1 MRNVR
6 GKQADLI
13 EGGIFQSLLVFAIPL
28 LIGNLFQQLYNTA
41 DSYVVGNFVD
51 TNALAAVGASG
62 SVIQMLVGF
71 FMGLSVGAGVVIA
84 QYFGAGKKEEMSQAI
99 HSALALTLFLSVL
112 FTIVGI
118 AVTRPLLKAIGVP
131 QEVLPHSTL
140 YLTIYFAG
148 ITFLLFY
155 NMGSGILRAIGN
167 SRDPLIYLAI
177 ASVLNVILDVL
188 LVCVARLGVAGV
200 ALGTMIAQAVSA
212 FLVMRQL
219 MRTSEDYR
227 VELKKIRFHREMTRQ
242 IVLVGLPA
250 ALQQSI
256 TAFSNVIVQSYI
268 NSFGT
273 AAIAGYSTT
282 VRIDGFLQLILQS
295 FNMTITT
302 FVGQNIGA
310 GKKERVKRGIL
321 TAWILCSVFILLG
334 SVLMN
339 REGQALVQLFT
350 DDEAVVANGA
360 AMLKLFSYG
369 YLTLPVVQILS
380 GSLRGAGKSS
390 VPMFFMVGCFV
401 VLRQIY
407 LAITVPATH
416 SLMVVMAGWP
426 LTWAVC
432 AVGMAVYFFRVD
444 WMKDAEKLVHGR

>member
-1 MRNVR
+1 MG
-6 GKQADLI
+6 GKHADLI
-13 EGGIFQSLLVFAIPL
+13 EGNIFEALFVFAVPL

-51 TNALAAVGASG
+51 TNALAAVGASS

-84 QYFGAGKKEEMSQAI
+84 QYFGAGQKEKMSQAI
-99 HSALALTLFLSVL
+99 HSALALTICLSIL
-112 FTIVGI
+112 FTVVGI
-118 AVTRPLLKAIGVP
+118 AVTRPLLQAIGVP

-177 ASVLNVILDVL
+177 ASILNVILDVL
-188 LVCVARLGVAGV
+188 LVCVVQLGVAGV

-212 FLVMRQL
+212 FLCMRQL
-219 MRTSEDYR
+219 MHTKEAYR
-227 VELKKIRFHREMTRQ
+227 VELKKIRFHRDMLRQ
-242 IVLVGLPA
+242 IIMVGFPA

-256 TAFSNVIVQSYI
+256 TAFSNVVVQSYI

-282 VRIDGFLQLILQS
+282 IRIDGFLQLVLQS

-310 GKKERVKRGIL
+310 GKKERVKRGVF
-321 TAWILCSVFILLG
+321 TAWLMCSVIILFG
-334 SVLMN
+334 SILMN
-339 REGQALVQLFT
+339 REGAVLVRLFT
-350 DDEAVVANGA
+350 DDEAVVKNGVM
-360 AMLKLFSYG
+360 MLKLFSYA
-369 YLTLPVVQILS
+369 YWSLPIVQILS
-380 GSLRGAGKSS
+380 GALRGAGKSS
-390 VPMFFMVGCFV
+390 IPMFFMLGCFV
-401 VLRQIY
+401 VIRQIY
-407 LAITVPATH
+407 LAVTVPATH
-416 SLMVVMAGWP
+416 SLLVVMAGWP
-426 LTWAVC
+426 LTWVLC
-432 AVGMAVYFFRVD
+432 AFGMAVYFFRAD
-444 WMKDAEKLVHGR
+444 WMKNAEKLIRSQK

>member
-1 MRNVR
+1 MKLR
-6 GKQADLI
+6 GKHADLI
-13 EGGIFQSLLVFAIPL
+13 EGNIFQALLVFAIPL

-84 QYFGAGKKEEMSQAI
+84 QYFGAGDQEKMSHAI
-99 HSALALTLFLSVL
+99 HSALALTAFLSVL
-112 FTIVGI
+112 FTIAGI
-118 AVTRPLLKAIGVP
+118 AVTRPLLRAIGVP

-219 MRTSEDYR
+219 IHTREVYR
-227 VELKKIRFHREMTRQ
+227 VEIKKIRFHKAMTRQ
-242 IVLVGLPA
+242 IILVGLPA
-250 ALQQSI
+250 AFQQSI

-282 VRIDGFLQLILQS
+282 IRIDGFLQLILQS

-310 GKKERVKRGIL
+310 GKTERVKKGML
-321 TAWILCSVFILLG
+321 TAWIMCSVLIVGGCF
-334 SVLMN
+334 LMN
-339 REGQALVQLFT
+339 RGGAALVSLFT
-350 DDEAVVANGA
+350 NDEEVIANGA
-360 AMLKLFSYG
+360 AMLKLFSYA
-369 YLTLPVVQILS
+369 YWTLPVVQILS

-390 VPMFFMVGCFV
+390 IPMIFMLGTFV
-401 VLRQIY
+401 VIRQIY

-426 LTWAVC
+426 ITWALC
-432 AVGMAVYFFRVD
+432 AVGMAIYFFKAD
-444 WMKDAEKLVHGR
+444 WMKDAEKLIQG

>member
-1 MRNVR
+1 ME
-6 GKQADLI
+6 KKKTDLI
-13 EGGIFQSLLVFAIPL
+13 EGPIFQALLVFAIPL

-51 TNALAAVGASG
+51 TNALAAVGASA

-84 QYFGAGKKEEMSQAI
+84 QYFGAGRKEEMSQAI
-99 HSALALTLFLSVL
+99 HSALALTVLLSVL
-112 FTIVGI
+112 FTVVGI

-177 ASVLNVILDVL
+177 ASILNVILDVL
-188 LVCVARLGVAGV
+188 LVCVAQLGVAGV
-200 ALGTMIAQAVSA
+200 ALGTLIAQAVSA
-212 FLVMRQL
+212 VLVMLQL
-219 MRTSEDYR
+219 MRTKEDYR
-227 VELKKIRFHREMTRQ
+227 VEIKKIRFHPEMLKQ
-242 IVLVGLPA
+242 ITIVGLPA

-256 TAFSNVIVQSYI
+256 TAFSNVVVQSYI

-282 VRIDGFLQLILQS
+282 VRIDGFLQLALQS

-310 GKKERVKRGIL
+310 KKTGRVKRGIF
-321 TAWILCSVFILLG
+321 TAWLMCSVIILAG

-339 REGQALVQLFT
+339 REGAMLVRLFT
-350 DDEAVVANGA
+350 DDEAVIANGA
-360 AMLKLFSYG
+360 AMLRLFSYA
-369 YLTLPVVQILS
+369 YWTLPIVQILS
-380 GSLRGAGKSS
+380 GALRGAGKSS
-390 VPMFFMVGCFV
+390 IPMFFMLGCFV
-401 VLRQIY
+401 VIRQIY
-407 LAITVPATH
+407 LAVTVPATH
-416 SLMVVMAGWP
+416 SLLVVMAGWP
-426 LTWAVC
+426 VTWALC
-432 AVGMAVYFFRVD
+432 AAGMTVYFFKAD
-444 WMKDAEKLVHGR
+444 WMRDAEKLIG

>member
-1 MRNVR
+1 ML
-6 GKQADLI
+6 GKQTDLI
-13 EGGIFQSLLVFAIPL
+13 EGNISKALLVFAVPL

-51 TNALAAVGASG
+51 TNALAAVGASA

-84 QYFGAGKKEEMSQAI
+84 QYFGAGQKEKMSQAV
-99 HSALALTLFLSVL
+99 HSALALTVLLSVL
-112 FTIVGI
+112 FTV
-118 AVTRPLLKAIGVP
+118 
-131 QEVLPHSTL
+131 
-140 YLTIYFAG
+140 AG

-167 SRDPLIYLAI
+167 SRDPLIYLAV

-212 FLVMRQL
+212 YLVMRQL
-219 MRTSEDYR
+219 IRTSEAYR
-227 VELKKIRFHREMTRQ
+227 VELKKIRFHREMIRQ
-242 IVLVGLPA
+242 ILMVGLPA

-256 TAFSNVIVQSYI
+256 TAFSNVVVQSYI

-282 VRIDGFLQLILQS
+282 IRIDGFLQLVLQS

-310 GKKERVKRGIL
+310 RKTERVKRGIFI
-321 TAWILCSVFILLG
+321 AWLMCSVIIVAG
-334 SVLMN
+334 SVWMN
-339 REGQALVQLFT
+339 REGALLVSLFT
-350 DDEAVVANGA
+350 DDAAVVANGA
-360 AMLKLFSYG
+360 AMLKLFSYA
-369 YLTLPVVQILS
+369 YWSLPVVQILS

-390 VPMFFMVGCFV
+390 IPMFFMLSCFV
-401 VLRQIY
+401 VIRQIY
-407 LAITVPATH
+407 LAITVPMTH
-416 SLMVVMAGWP
+416 NLLVVIAGWP
-426 LTWAVC
+426 LTWVLC
-432 AVGMAVYFFRVD
+432 AFGMTIYFFRVD
-444 WMKDAEKLVHGR
+444 WMRGAEKLVQEH

>member
-1 MRNVR
+1 MG
-6 GKQADLI
+6 GKRADLI
-13 EGGIFQSLLVFAIPL
+13 EGNIFEALFVFAVPL

-51 TNALAAVGASG
+51 TNALAAVGASS

-84 QYFGAGKKEEMSQAI
+84 QYFGAGQKEKMSQAI
-99 HSALALTLFLSVL
+99 HSALALTICLSIV
-112 FTIVGI
+112 FTVVGI
-118 AVTRPLLKAIGVP
+118 AVTRPLLQAIGVP

-177 ASVLNVILDVL
+177 ASILNVILDVL
-188 LVCVARLGVAGV
+188 LVCVAHLGVAGV

-219 MRTSEDYR
+219 MHTKEAYR
-227 VELKKIRFHREMTRQ
+227 VELKKIRFYRDMIRQ
-242 IVLVGLPA
+242 IILVGFPA

-256 TAFSNVIVQSYI
+256 TAFSNVVVQSYI

-282 VRIDGFLQLILQS
+282 VRIDGFLQLTLQS

-310 GKKERVKRGIL
+310 GKKERVKRGIF
-321 TAWILCSVFILLG
+321 TAWLMCSVLILIG
-334 SVLMN
+334 SILMN
-339 REGQALVQLFT
+339 REGAVLVRLFT
-350 DDEAVVANGA
+350 DDADVVENGVM
-360 AMLKLFSYG
+360 MLKLFSYA
-369 YLTLPVVQILS
+369 YWSLPIAQILS
-380 GSLRGAGKSS
+380 GALRGAGKSS
-390 VPMFFMVGCFV
+390 IPMFFMLGCFV
-401 VLRQIY
+401 VVRQIY
-407 LAITVPATH
+407 LAVTVPATH

-426 LTWAVC
+426 LTWVLC
-432 AVGMAVYFFRVD
+432 AFGMTVYFFRAD
-444 WMKDAEKLVHGR
+444 WMKDAQKLIQSQK

>member
-1 MRNVR
+1 ML
-6 GKQADLI
+6 GKQTDLI
-13 EGGIFQSLLVFAIPL
+13 EGNIFKALLVFAVPL

-51 TNALAAVGASG
+51 TNALAAVGASA

-71 FMGLSVGAGVVIA
+71 FMGLSVGAGVIA
-84 QYFGAGKKEEMSQAI
+84 QYFGAGQKEKMSQAV
-99 HSALALTLFLSVL
+99 HSALALTVLLSAL
-112 FTIVGI
+112 FTIAGI
-118 AVTRPLLKAIGVP
+118 ALTRPLLRAIGVP

-212 FLVMRQL
+212 YLVMRQL
-219 MRTSEDYR
+219 IRTREDYR
-227 VELKKIRFHREMTRQ
+227 VELKKIRFHREMIRQ
-242 IVLVGLPA
+242 ILMVGLPA

-256 TAFSNVIVQSYI
+256 TAFSNVVVQSYI

-282 VRIDGFLQLILQS
+282 IRIDGFLQLVLQS

-310 GKKERVKRGIL
+310 RKTERVKQGIFI
-321 TAWILCSVFILLG
+321 AWVMCSAIILVG
-334 SVLMN
+334 SVWMN
-339 REGQALVQLFT
+339 REGALLVSLFT
-350 DDEAVVANGA
+350 DDAAVIANGA
-360 AMLKLFSYG
+360 AMLKMFSYA
-369 YLTLPVVQILS
+369 YWSLPVVQILS
-380 GSLRGAGKSS
+380 GALRGAGKSS
-390 VPMFFMVGCFV
+390 IPMFFMLSCFV
-401 VLRQIY
+401 AIRQIY
-407 LAITVPATH
+407 LAITVPMTH
-416 SLMVVMAGWP
+416 NLLVVIAGWP
-426 LTWAVC
+426 LTWVLC
-432 AVGMAVYFFRVD
+432 AAGMAVYFFRAD
-444 WMKDAEKLVHGR
+444 WMKNAEKLVQGQ

>member
-1 MRNVR
+1 ME
-6 GKQADLI
+6 KKKTDLI
-13 EGGIFQSLLVFAIPL
+13 EGPIFQALLVFAIPL

-51 TNALAAVGASG
+51 TNALAAVGASA

-84 QYFGAGKKEEMSQAI
+84 QYFGAGRKEEMSQAI
-99 HSALALTLFLSVL
+99 HSALALTVLLSVL
-112 FTIVGI
+112 FTVVGI

-177 ASVLNVILDVL
+177 ASILNVILDVL
-188 LVCVARLGVAGV
+188 LVCVAQLGVAGV
-200 ALGTMIAQAVSA
+200 ALGTLIAQAVSA
-212 FLVMRQL
+212 VLVMLQL
-219 MRTSEDYR
+219 MRTKEDYR
-227 VELKKIRFHREMTRQ
+227 VEIKKIRFHPEMLKQ
-242 IVLVGLPA
+242 ITIVGLPA

-256 TAFSNVIVQSYI
+256 TAFSNVVVQSYI

-282 VRIDGFLQLILQS
+282 VRIDGFLQLALQS

-310 GKKERVKRGIL
+310 KKTERVKRGIF
-321 TAWILCSVFILLG
+321 TAWLMCSVIILAG

-339 REGQALVQLFT
+339 REGAMLVRLFT
-350 DDEAVVANGA
+350 DDEAVIANGA
-360 AMLKLFSYG
+360 AMLRLFSYA
-369 YLTLPVVQILS
+369 YWTLPIVQILS
-380 GSLRGAGKSS
+380 GALRGAGKSS
-390 VPMFFMVGCFV
+390 IPMFFMLGCFV
-401 VLRQIY
+401 VIRQIY
-407 LAITVPATH
+407 LAVTVPATH
-416 SLMVVMAGWP
+416 SLLVVMAGWP
-426 LTWAVC
+426 VTWALC
-432 AVGMAVYFFRVD
+432 AAGMTVYFFKAD
-444 WMKDAEKLVHGR
+444 WMRDAEKLIG

>member
-13 EGGIFQSLLVFAIPL
+13 EGGILQSLLVFAIPL

-219 MRTSEDYR
+219 MHTSEDYR
-227 VELKKIRFHREMTRQ
+227 VELKKIRFHREMTGQ

-339 REGQALVQLFT
+339 REGRALVQLFT

>member
-1 MRNVR
+1 ME
-6 GKQADLI
+6 KKKTDLI
-13 EGGIFQSLLVFAIPL
+13 EGPIFQALLVFAIPL

-84 QYFGAGKKEEMSQAI
+84 QYFGAGRKEEMSQAI
-99 HSALALTLFLSVL
+99 HSALALTVLLSVL
-112 FTIVGI
+112 FTVVGI

-167 SRDPLIYLAI
+167 SKDPLIYLAI
-177 ASVLNVILDVL
+177 ASILNVILDVL
-188 LVCVARLGVAGV
+188 LVCVAQLGVAGV
-200 ALGTMIAQAVSA
+200 ALGTLIAQAVSA
-212 FLVMRQL
+212 VLVMLQL
-219 MRTSEDYR
+219 MRTKEDYR
-227 VELKKIRFHREMTRQ
+227 VEIKKIRFHPEMLKQ
-242 IVLVGLPA
+242 ITIVGLPA

-256 TAFSNVIVQSYI
+256 TAFSNVVVQSYI

-282 VRIDGFLQLILQS
+282 VRIVGFLQLALQS

-310 GKKERVKRGIL
+310 KKTERVKRGIF
-321 TAWILCSVFILLG
+321 TAWLMCSVIILAG

-339 REGQALVQLFT
+339 REGAMLVRLFT
-350 DDEAVVANGA
+350 DDEAVIANGA
-360 AMLKLFSYG
+360 AMLRLFSYA
-369 YLTLPVVQILS
+369 YWTLPIVQILS
-380 GSLRGAGKSS
+380 GALRGAGKSS
-390 VPMFFMVGCFV
+390 IPMFFMLGCFV
-401 VLRQIY
+401 VIRQIY
-407 LAITVPATH
+407 LAVTVPATH
-416 SLMVVMAGWP
+416 SLLVVMAGWP
-426 LTWAVC
+426 VTWALC
-432 AVGMAVYFFRVD
+432 AAGMTVYFFKAD
-444 WMKDAEKLVHGR
+444 WMRDAEKLIG

>member
-219 MRTSEDYR
+219 MRTNEDYR
-227 VELKKIRFHREMTRQ
+227 VELKKICFHREMTGQ
-242 IVLVGLPA
+242 IALVGLPA

-339 REGQALVQLFT
+339 REGRALVQLFT

>member
-1 MRNVR
+1 MK
-6 GKQADLI
+6 GKHADLI
-13 EGGIFQSLLVFAIPL
+13 EGNIFQALLVFAIPL

-84 QYFGAGKKEEMSQAI
+84 QYFGAGDQEKMSHAI
-99 HSALALTLFLSVL
+99 HSALALTAFLSVL
-112 FTIVGI
+112 FTIAGI
-118 AVTRPLLKAIGVP
+118 AVTRPLLRAIGVP

-219 MRTSEDYR
+219 IHTREAYR
-227 VELKKIRFHREMTRQ
+227 VEIKKIRFHKAMTRQ
-242 IVLVGLPA
+242 IILVGLPA
-250 ALQQSI
+250 AFQQSI

-282 VRIDGFLQLILQS
+282 IRIDGFLQLILQS

-310 GKKERVKRGIL
+310 GKLERVKKGML
-321 TAWILCSVFILLG
+321 TAWIMCSVLIVGGCF
-334 SVLMN
+334 LMN
-339 REGQALVQLFT
+339 CGGAALVSLFT
-350 DDEAVVANGA
+350 NDEEVIANGA
-360 AMLKLFSYG
+360 AMLKLFSYA
-369 YLTLPVVQILS
+369 YWTLPVVQILS

-390 VPMFFMVGCFV
+390 IPMIFMLGTFV
-401 VLRQIY
+401 VIRQIY

-426 LTWAVC
+426 ITWALC
-432 AVGMAVYFFRVD
+432 AVGMAIYFFKAD
-444 WMKDAEKLVHGR
+444 WMKDAEKLIQG

>member
-1 MRNVR
+1 MG
-6 GKQADLI
+6 GKHADLI
-13 EGGIFQSLLVFAIPL
+13 EGNIFEALFVFAVPL

-51 TNALAAVGASG
+51 TNALAAVGASS

-84 QYFGAGKKEEMSQAI
+84 QYFGAGQKEKMSQAI
-99 HSALALTLFLSVL
+99 HSALALTICLSIL
-112 FTIVGI
+112 FTVVGI
-118 AVTRPLLKAIGVP
+118 AVTRPLLQAIGVP

-177 ASVLNVILDVL
+177 ASILNVILDVL
-188 LVCVARLGVAGV
+188 LVCVVQLGVAGV

-212 FLVMRQL
+212 FLCMRQL
-219 MRTSEDYR
+219 MHTKKAYR
-227 VELKKIRFHREMTRQ
+227 VELKKIRFHRDMLRQ
-242 IVLVGLPA
+242 IILVGFPA

-256 TAFSNVIVQSYI
+256 TAFSNVVVQSYI

-282 VRIDGFLQLILQS
+282 IRIDGFLQLVLQS

-310 GKKERVKRGIL
+310 GKKERVKRGVF
-321 TAWILCSVFILLG
+321 TAWLMCSVIILFG
-334 SVLMN
+334 SILMN
-339 REGQALVQLFT
+339 REGAVLVRLFT
-350 DDEAVVANGA
+350 DDEAVVKNGVM
-360 AMLKLFSYG
+360 MLKLFSYA
-369 YLTLPVVQILS
+369 YWSLPIVQILS
-380 GSLRGAGKSS
+380 GALRGAGKSS
-390 VPMFFMVGCFV
+390 IPMFFMLGCFV
-401 VLRQIY
+401 VIRQIY
-407 LAITVPATH
+407 LAVTVPATH
-416 SLMVVMAGWP
+416 SLLVVMAGWP
-426 LTWAVC
+426 LTWVLC
-432 AVGMAVYFFRVD
+432 AFGMAVYFFRAD
-444 WMKDAEKLVHGR
+444 WMKNAEKLIRSQK

>member
-1 MRNVR
+1 ME
-6 GKQADLI
+6 KKKTDLI
-13 EGGIFQSLLVFAIPL
+13 EGPIFQALLVFAIPL

-84 QYFGAGKKEEMSQAI
+84 QYFGAGRKEEMSQAI
-99 HSALALTLFLSVL
+99 HSALALTVLLSVL
-112 FTIVGI
+112 FTVVGI

-177 ASVLNVILDVL
+177 ASILNVILDVL
-188 LVCVARLGVAGV
+188 LVCVAQLGVAGV
-200 ALGTMIAQAVSA
+200 ALGTLIAQAVSA
-212 FLVMRQL
+212 VLVMLQL
-219 MRTSEDYR
+219 MRTKEDYR
-227 VELKKIRFHREMTRQ
+227 VEIKKIRFHPEMLKQ
-242 IVLVGLPA
+242 IAIVGLPA

-256 TAFSNVIVQSYI
+256 TAFSNVVVQSYI

-282 VRIDGFLQLILQS
+282 VRIDGFLQLALQS

-310 GKKERVKRGIL
+310 KKTERVKRGIF
-321 TAWILCSVFILLG
+321 TAWLMCSVIILAG

-339 REGQALVQLFT
+339 REGAMLVRLFT
-350 DDEAVVANGA
+350 DDEAVIANGA
-360 AMLKLFSYG
+360 AMLRLFSYA
-369 YLTLPVVQILS
+369 YWTLPIVQILS
-380 GSLRGAGKSS
+380 GALRGAGKSS
-390 VPMFFMVGCFV
+390 IPMFFMLGCFV
-401 VLRQIY
+401 VIRQIY
-407 LAITVPATH
+407 LAVTVPATH
-416 SLMVVMAGWP
+416 SLLVVMAGWP
-426 LTWAVC
+426 GTWALC
-432 AVGMAVYFFRVD
+432 AAGMTVYFFKAD
-444 WMKDAEKLVHGR
+444 WMRDAEKLIG

>member
-1 MRNVR
+1 MR
-6 GKQADLI
+6 GKKADLI
-13 EGGIFQSLLVFAIPL
+13 EGDIFRALLVFAIPL

-84 QYFGAGKKEEMSQAI
+84 QYFGAGNPEKMSQAI
-99 HSALALTLFLSVL
+99 HSALALTACLSLL
-112 FTIVGI
+112 FTVVGI
-118 AVTRPLLKAIGVP
+118 AVTRPLLAAIGVP
-131 QEVLPHSTL
+131 EEVLPHSTL

-219 MRTSEDYR
+219 MQTKEAYR
-227 VELKKIRFHREMTRQ
+227 VELKKICFHRDMTKQ

-282 VRIDGFLQLILQS
+282 VRIDGFLQLMLQS

-321 TAWILCSVFILLG
+321 IAWLLCSVFILIG
-334 SVLMN
+334 SVFMN
-339 REGQALVQLFT
+339 QKGPELVRLFT
-350 DDEAVVANGA
+350 DDETVILNGA
-360 AMLKLFSYG
+360 TMLRMFSYA
-369 YLTLPVVQILS
+369 YWTLPIVQILS
-380 GSLRGAGKSS
+380 GALRGAGKSS
-390 VPMFFMVGCFV
+390 VPMFFMIGCFV

-407 LAITVPATH
+407 LAVTVPATH
-416 SLMVVMAGWP
+416 SLFVVMAGWP
-426 LTWAVC
+426 VTWAVC
-432 AVGMAVYFFRVD
+432 AAGMALYFFRVD
-444 WMKDAEKLVHGR
+444 WMKDAEKLVRGN

>member
-1 MRNVR
+1 ME
-6 GKQADLI
+6 KKKTDLI
-13 EGGIFQSLLVFAIPL
+13 EGPIFQALLVFAIPL

-84 QYFGAGKKEEMSQAI
+84 QYFGAGRKEEMSQAI
-99 HSALALTLFLSVL
+99 HSALALTVLLSVL
-112 FTIVGI
+112 FTVVGI

-177 ASVLNVILDVL
+177 ASILNVILDVL
-188 LVCVARLGVAGV
+188 LVCVAQLGVAGV
-200 ALGTMIAQAVSA
+200 ALGTLIAQAVSA
-212 FLVMRQL
+212 VLVMLQL
-219 MRTSEDYR
+219 MRTKEDYR
-227 VELKKIRFHREMTRQ
+227 VEIKKIRFHPEMLKQ
-242 IVLVGLPA
+242 ITIVGLPA

-256 TAFSNVIVQSYI
+256 TAFSNVVVQSYI

-273 AAIAGYSTT
+273 AAIAGYSPT
-282 VRIDGFLQLILQS
+282 VRIDGFLQLALQS
-295 FNMTITT
+295 LNMTITT

-310 GKKERVKRGIL
+310 KKTERVKRGIF
-321 TAWILCSVFILLG
+321 TAWLMCSVIILAG

-339 REGQALVQLFT
+339 REGAMLVRLFT
-350 DDEAVVANGA
+350 DDEAVIANGA
-360 AMLKLFSYG
+360 AMLRLFSYA
-369 YLTLPVVQILS
+369 YWTLPIVQILS
-380 GSLRGAGKSS
+380 GALRGAGKSS
-390 VPMFFMVGCFV
+390 IPMFFMLGCFV
-401 VLRQIY
+401 VIRQIY
-407 LAITVPATH
+407 LAVTVPATH
-416 SLMVVMAGWP
+416 SLLVVMAGWP
-426 LTWAVC
+426 VTWALC
-432 AVGMAVYFFRVD
+432 AAGMTVYFFKAD
-444 WMKDAEKLVHGR
+444 WMRDAEKLIG

>member
-1 MRNVR
+1 MQNVR
-6 GKQADLI
+6 GKQTDLI
-13 EGGIFQSLLVFAIPL
+13 EGNIFQALLVFAVPL

-62 SVIQMLVGF
+62 SVIMMLVGF

-84 QYFGAGKKEEMSQAI
+84 QYFGAGQKEKMSQAI
-99 HSALALTLFLSVL
+99 HSALALTVFLRVL
-112 FTIVGI
+112 FTVVGI
-118 AVTRPLLKAIGVP
+118 AVTRPLLQAIGVP

-167 SRDPLIYLAI
+167 SRDPLIYLAV
-177 ASVLNVILDVL
+177 ASVLNVILDVV
-188 LVCVARLGVAGV
+188 LVCGARLGVAGV
-200 ALGTMIAQAVSA
+200 ALGTLIAQAVSA
-212 FLVMRQL
+212 FLVMSQL
-219 MRTSEDYR
+219 MRTKEAYR
-227 VELKKIRFHREMTRQ
+227 VEIRKIRFHREMTKQ
-242 IVLVGLPA
+242 IIMVGLPA

-273 AAIAGYSTT
+273 AAIAGYSAT

-310 GKKERVKRGIL
+310 GKTDRVKRGIF
-321 TAWILCSVFILLG
+321 TAWMMCSVLIFGG
-334 SVLMN
+334 SILMN
-339 REGQALVQLFT
+339 REGGFLVQLFT
-350 DDEAVVANGA
+350 NDAEVIANGA
-360 AMLKLFSYG
+360 AILRVFSYG
-369 YLTLPVVQILS
+369 YITLPVVQILS
-380 GSLRGAGKSS
+380 GALRGAGKST
-390 VPMFFMVGCFV
+390 VPMAFMLGCFV
-401 VLRQIY
+401 VVRQIY
-407 LAITVPATH
+407 LAITVPNTN
-416 SLMVVMAGWP
+416 SLLVVIAGWP
-426 LTWAVC
+426 LTWVLC

-444 WMKDAEKLVHGR
+444 WMKGAEKLVQGH

>member
-1 MRNVR
+1 ML
-6 GKQADLI
+6 GKQTDLI
-13 EGGIFQSLLVFAIPL
+13 EGNIFKALLVFAVPL

-51 TNALAAVGASG
+51 TNALAAVGASA

-84 QYFGAGKKEEMSQAI
+84 QYFGAGQKEKMSQAV
-99 HSALALTLFLSVL
+99 HSALALTVLLSAL
-112 FTIVGI
+112 FTVAGI
-118 AVTRPLLKAIGVP
+118 ALTRPLLRAIGVP

-167 SRDPLIYLAI
+167 SRDPLIYLAV

-200 ALGTMIAQAVSA
+200 ALGTMIAQALSA
-212 FLVMRQL
+212 YLVMRQL
-219 MRTSEDYR
+219 IRTSEAYR
-227 VELKKIRFHREMTRQ
+227 VELKKIRFHREMIRQ
-242 IVLVGLPA
+242 ILMVGLPA

-256 TAFSNVIVQSYI
+256 TAFSNVVVQSYI

-282 VRIDGFLQLILQS
+282 IRIDGFLQLVLQS

-310 GKKERVKRGIL
+310 RKTERVKRGIFI
-321 TAWILCSVFILLG
+321 AWLMCSVIIVAG
-334 SVLMN
+334 SVWMN
-339 REGQALVQLFT
+339 REGALLVSLFT
-350 DDEAVVANGA
+350 DDAAVVANGA
-360 AMLKLFSYG
+360 AMLKLFSYA
-369 YLTLPVVQILS
+369 YWSLPVVQILS
-380 GSLRGAGKSS
+380 GALRGAGKSS
-390 VPMFFMVGCFV
+390 IPMFFMLSCFV
-401 VLRQIY
+401 VIRQIY
-407 LAITVPATH
+407 LAITVPMTH
-416 SLMVVMAGWP
+416 NLLVVIAGWP
-426 LTWAVC
+426 LTWVLC
-432 AVGMAVYFFRVD
+432 AAGMTVYFFRAD
-444 WMKDAEKLVHGR
+444 WMKNAEKLVQGQ

>member
-1 MRNVR
+1 MG
-6 GKQADLI
+6 GKHTDLI
-13 EGGIFQSLLVFAIPL
+13 EGNIFEALLVFAVPL

-51 TNALAAVGASG
+51 TNALAAVGAS
-62 SVIQMLVGF
+62 SSIIQMLVGF

-84 QYFGAGKKEEMSQAI
+84 QYFGAGQKEKMSQAI
-99 HSALALTLFLSVL
+99 HSALALTICLSIV
-112 FTIVGI
+112 FTVVGI

-177 ASVLNVILDVL
+177 ASILNVILDLL
-188 LVCVARLGVAGV
+188 LVCVVQLGVAGV
-200 ALGTMIAQAVSA
+200 ALGTMIAQAVSS

-219 MRTSEDYR
+219 MRTKEAYR
-227 VELKKIRFHREMTRQ
+227 VELRKIRFHGDMLRQ
-242 IVLVGLPA
+242 IIVVGLPA

-256 TAFSNVIVQSYI
+256 TSFSNVVVQSRI

-310 GKKERVKRGIL
+310 GKKERVKRGIFD
-321 TAWILCSVFILLG
+321 AWIVCSAFILLG
-334 SVLMN
+334 SILLN
-339 REGQALVQLFT
+339 REAAALIRLFT
-350 DDEAVVANGA
+350 DDADVIENGA
-360 AMLKLFSYG
+360 MMLKLFSYA
-369 YLTLPVVQILS
+369 YWSLPVVQILS
-380 GSLRGAGKSS
+380 GALRGAGKSS
-390 VPMFFMVGCFV
+390 IPMFFMLGCFV
-401 VLRQIY
+401 VVRQIY
-407 LAITVPATH
+407 LAVTVPATH
-416 SLMVVMAGWP
+416 SLMVVMTGWP
-426 LTWAVC
+426 LTWVLC
-432 AVGMAVYFFRVD
+432 AFGMTVYFFRAD
-444 WMKDAEKLVHGR
+444 WMKDAQKLIRSQK

>member
-1 MRNVR
+1 MR

-200 ALGTMIAQAVSA
+200 ALGTLIAQAVSA

-219 MRTSEDYR
+219 MRTSEGYR
-227 VELKKIRFHREMTRQ
+227 VEVKKIRFHREMTRQ

-321 TAWILCSVFILLG
+321 TAWILCSVCILLG

>member
-1 MRNVR
+1 MKLR
-6 GKQADLI
+6 GKHADLI
-13 EGGIFQSLLVFAIPL
+13 EGNIFQSLLVFAIPL

-84 QYFGAGKKEEMSQAI
+84 QYFGAGDKEKMSHAI
-99 HSALALTLFLSVL
+99 HSALALTAFLSVL
-112 FTIVGI
+112 FTIAGI
-118 AVTRPLLKAIGVP
+118 AVTRPLLRAIGVP

-219 MRTSEDYR
+219 IHTREVYR
-227 VELKKIRFHREMTRQ
+227 VEIKKIRFHKAMTRQ
-242 IVLVGLPA
+242 IILVGLPA
-250 ALQQSI
+250 AFQQSI

-282 VRIDGFLQLILQS
+282 IRIDGFLQLILQS

-310 GKKERVKRGIL
+310 GKTERVKKGML
-321 TAWILCSVFILLG
+321 TAWIMCSVLIVGGCF
-334 SVLMN
+334 LMN
-339 REGQALVQLFT
+339 RGGAALVSLFT
-350 DDEAVVANGA
+350 NDEEVIANGA
-360 AMLKLFSYG
+360 AMLKLFSYA
-369 YLTLPVVQILS
+369 YWTLPVVQILS

-390 VPMFFMVGCFV
+390 IPMIFMLGTFV
-401 VLRQIY
+401 VIRQIY

-426 LTWAVC
+426 ITWALC
-432 AVGMAVYFFRVD
+432 AVGMAIYFFKAD
-444 WMKDAEKLVHGR
+444 WMKDAEKLIQG